1 MSKNRSG
8 ALEGVKVTVENVAE
22 DSQHGENDPAKMED
36 KPGNSEKVI
45 IANLA
50 SETVITS
57 NNGPVTE
64 ESDPRPAID
73 LAQGQGK
80 NMDKTSKP
88 DPSIIINDNE
98 MFEYEKESEG
108 EESCFKIDK
117 VYSVAS
123 EDLETRKS
131 SDEKQEKK
139 TLKIRL
145 IKESTETGESSES
158 KDDKTVKGE
167 SKKMKEDK
175 QIKPKTA
182 RPAIAKVPTLTAGVG
197 GVRVLGGG
205 IRGTNMPL
213 IVSMGAGNPGIP
225 LLPAG
230 LPPGRYVILPG
241 TSTSSKTSGCATLT
255 TVSANLNPR
264 LATNIATSATRNLV
278 AAQKVLTPP
287 PNTAPQPSQG
297 MKMYTRE
304 RGRRK
309 SYTAGEKL
317 AMIEAVEGGQRKSA
331 VADRFGVAPS
341 TLACILAQKHKI
353 RAEQD
358 NLARRRVRQAKYPLR
373 EDLSG
378 KIPTVGTST
387 LRFSPTTD
395 IPFTH
400 FLAPL
405 SAPTPTLLDTQPEEI
420 IAVPDL
426 VERLS
431 GGTCGSSEGKTEGSG
446 EAEDEDTGLG
456 VSLMDTEQSMDED
469 YLHDPQDIKSN
480 VFQQSAEL
488 VSNNVGEETTA
499 QDASGHAPSPTP
511 SNQGLVGPYLL
522 KKETHCSTV
531 LDQLLR
537 DDTYTDVT
545 LTAEGQSLRAHR
557 IVLCLASPYFR
568 QVLSRE
574 LNVQSVVLLRDIKFA
589 ELRNIIN
596 FIYTGEATVD
606 ASELESFMR
615 TAEMLEISSLCEG
628 QKCISGR
635 GLHTQG
641 NFSSGFSIADFE
653 RLLGSKRSRK
663 DSSPTPCKT
672 RRVSGEGQSSR
683 CSSAEPAAT
692 SIPLSLIKEEP
703 GCETDSMLQSK
714 SAQVVKENE
723 LLDVVERNE
732 GGGESGGSRRESLE
746 SVGGFAAIAGVQKTL
761 PNADD
766 VSEDVFSSTAELSP
780 NSQLAEAA
788 RQNAV
793 TSVPDTMSIPG
804 RCPYCPH
811 LPQKYEGVA
820 MMRHLL
826 VAHPCKPAFPCDSCW
841 RVFVKRVY
849 FKAHQQKCS
858 PPIS

>member
-1 MSKNRSG
+1 M
-8 ALEGVKVTVENVAE
+8 
-22 DSQHGENDPAKMED
+22 
-36 KPGNSEKVI
+36 
-45 IANLA
+45 
-50 SETVITS
+50 
-57 NNGPVTE
+57 
-64 ESDPRPAID
+64 
-73 LAQGQGK
+73 
-80 NMDKTSKP
+80 
-88 DPSIIINDNE
+88 
-98 MFEYEKESEG
+98 
-108 EESCFKIDK
+108 
-117 VYSVAS
+117 
-123 EDLETRKS
+123 
-131 SDEKQEKK
+131 
-139 TLKIRL
+139 
-145 IKESTETGESSES
+145 
-158 KDDKTVKGE
+158 
-167 SKKMKEDK
+167 
-175 QIKPKTA
+175 KTA
-182 RPAIAKVPTLTAGVG
+182 RPRSPSHAAKNKTPQDRVWEFGC
-197 GVRVLGGG
+197 VLGERNGRLLCRPCNLALDHTRRSTIVEHLRSRKHQRYLDEMG
-205 IRGTNMPL
+205 LQESPPL
-213 IVSMGAGNPGIP
+213 AT
-225 LLPAG
+225 
-230 LPPGRYVILPG
+230 
-241 TSTSSKTSGCATLT
+241 TSTHAS
-255 TVSANLNPR
+255 
-264 LATNIATSATRNLV
+264 
-278 AAQKVLTPP
+278 VLHTDSTP
-287 PNTAPQPSQG
+287 
-297 MKMYTRE
+297 
-304 RGRRK
+304 
-309 SYTAGEKL
+309 
-317 AMIEAVEGGQRKSA
+317 I
-331 VADRFGVAPS
+331 
-341 TLACILAQKHKI
+341 
-353 RAEQD
+353 
-358 NLARRRVRQAKYPLR
+358 
-373 EDLSG
+373 
-378 KIPTVGTST
+378 
-387 LRFSPTTD
+387 
-395 IPFTH
+395 
-400 FLAPL
+400 
-405 SAPTPTLLDTQPEEI
+405 TPVIYVD
-420 IAVPDL
+420 
-426 VERLS
+426 
-431 GGTCGSSEGKTEGSG
+431 
-446 EAEDEDTGLG
+446 
-456 VSLMDTEQSMDED
+456 
-469 YLHDPQDIKSN
+469 
-480 VFQQSAEL
+480 
-488 VSNNVGEETTA
+488 VGEETTA

>member
-1 MSKNRSG
+1 MDN
-8 ALEGVKVTVENVAE
+8 VK
-22 DSQHGENDPAKMED
+22 
-36 KPGNSEKVI
+36 
-45 IANLA
+45 LA
-50 SETVITS
+50 SSTKHADAGGTAAEGTLVTTKTKRSQLLRQSASTEQADGGTAEGTLVTQELATS
-57 NNGPVTE
+57 QPPRVPCYVPKQSYRSIPPLRRIRKPNFTE
-64 ESDPRPAID
+64 PEKQLILSLIASRMD
-73 LAQGQGK
+73 LME
-80 NMDKTSKP
+80 N
-88 DPSIIINDNE
+88 
-98 MFEYEKESEG
+98 
-108 EESCFKIDK
+108 
-117 VYSVAS
+117 
-123 EDLETRKS
+123 KS
-131 SDEKQEKK
+131 LDRHLLKEKQEAWREVTKRYNA
-139 TLKIRL
+139 TIAASGR
-145 IKESTETGESSES
+145 SF
-158 KDDKTVKGE
+158 V
-167 SKKMKEDK
+167 
-175 QIKPKTA
+175 A
-182 RPAIAKVPTLTAGVG
+182 RDMDELRTFWK
-197 GVRVLGGG
+197 
-205 IRGTNMPL
+205 
-213 IVSMGAGNPGIP
+213 
-225 LLPAG
+225 
-230 LPPGRYVILPG
+230 
-241 TSTSSKTSGCATLT
+241 
-255 TVSANLNPR
+255 NL
-264 LATNIATSATRNLV
+264 
-278 AAQKVLTPP
+278 
-287 PNTAPQPSQG
+287 
-297 MKMYTRE
+297 
-304 RGRRK
+304 RRK
-309 SYTAGEKL
+309 
-317 AMIEAVEGGQRKSA
+317 
-331 VADRFGVAPS
+331 
-341 TLACILAQKHKI
+341 
-353 RAEQD
+353 
-358 NLARRRVRQAKYPLR
+358 
-373 EDLSG
+373 
-378 KIPTVGTST
+378 
-387 LRFSPTTD
+387 
-395 IPFTH
+395 
-400 FLAPL
+400 
-405 SAPTPTLLDTQPEEI
+405 TQWKEHRL
-420 IAVPDL
+420 AVPDL

-793 TSVPDTMSIPG
+793 TSVPDTMSVPG